1 MLFPIQ
7 LYVSYHYPALSLV
20 VPEIQEWSAV
30 ICQCLEMNHKII
42 WQFQKNSTIPSLL
55 FSPLCTLLYRA
66 VGRALVQAL
75 TCPPANSFFLLVIAQ
90 NAWTPLSTAKSKVL
104 YIQPQ
109 HFLYHNSL
117 GKQQYNPT
125 SMHLMELFY
134 TLIISFSVQWEQIAF
149 GFRLHYNHLT
159 MQPMPVHSD
168 CHSQTK
174 KGLYHLQKTK
184 EHPWVLM
191 GIYMSQ

>member
-1 MLFPIQ
+1 
-7 LYVSYHYPALSLV
+7 
-20 VPEIQEWSAV
+20 
-30 ICQCLEMNHKII
+30 MNRKII
-42 WQFQKNSTIPSLL
+42 WQFQKHTTIPSLL
-55 FSPLCTLLYRA
+55 FSPLCTLLYRVVA
-66 VGRALVQAL
+66 RALVQAL
-75 TCPPANSFFLLVIAQ
+75 TCPPANSFFL
-90 NAWTPLSTAKSKVL
+90 PLGHCSKRVNTFEHKVL

-159 MQPMPVHSD
+159 MWPMHSD
-168 CHSQTK
+168 CHSRTK
-174 KGLYHLQKTK
+174 KGLYHLQKPK
-184 EHPWVLM
+184 EHPWVLV